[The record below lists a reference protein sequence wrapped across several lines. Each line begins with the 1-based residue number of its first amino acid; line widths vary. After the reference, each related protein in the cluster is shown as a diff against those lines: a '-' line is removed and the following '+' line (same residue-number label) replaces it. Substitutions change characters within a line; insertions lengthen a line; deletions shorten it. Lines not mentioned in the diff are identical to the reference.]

1 MPRTER
7 YFRSLITG
15 YGATVITSLCIL
27 ASVPLALSFISTASF
42 AIWGLILQVSG
53 YLLLGDLGVSSAV
66 GRLLMNHLPSRPS
79 MQYGQIFFAGL
90 ISFIGQAF
98 LVFAFGV
105 GFAFFGPTILDIPAD
120 MRPDFT
126 RLMIC
131 QTSIISVFFPLK
143 TVTYAFVA
151 QGRYEWINVS
161 TALGSFASLLV
172 LLVGLTSGLGLS
184 AYIAASLAES
194 VLICSI
200 QIAMASKSGLLP
212 KKREYFFPAKQQ
224 ILAVWEIGWDIFLVG
239 LGNRLF
245 YTSQSFLLARFA
257 GLDSVAVWLIG
268 SKLFYFGREMLSK
281 AAFMAGPPLMS
292 LYVESLRAKAEL
304 RLAQISK
311 VLGYCAAI
319 FGGLLIIGNSLFVEL
334 WSGGKVSWPETS
346 NIALAALLVCNAFSF
361 SLIHLLGMEL
371 RFKTLRYLTFLEAAF
386 FILSSCYFVPR
397 LGSSS
402 VAPLMLLSTLLFS
415 IPYLFYSYIRCCRQW
430 QASRTLRISFVLR
443 LILLLCFA
451 SFCAFLLSEPHLSFF
466 AFVSIIVLLTG
477 GLYFIWLDLRNEFSF
492 FKNHFFTSFTK

>member
-120 MRPDFT
+120 IRSDFT

-151 QGRYEWINVS
+151 QGRYEWINIS

-257 GLDSVAVWLIG
+257 GLDSVAAWIIG

-292 LYVESLRAKAEL
+292 LYVESLRTKAEL

-334 WSGGKVSWPETS
+334 WSGGKVSWPKTS

-402 VAPLMLLSTLLFS
+402 VPPLMLLSTLLFS

-430 QASRTLRISFVLR
+430 QVSRTLRILFVLR
-443 LILLLCFA
+443 LFLLLCFA
-451 SFCAFLLSEPHLSFF
+451 SFCTFLLSVPHLSFLTF
-466 AFVSIIVLLTG
+466 ASIIVFLTS
-477 GLYFIWLDLRNEFSF
+477 GLYFICLDLRSEFAF
-492 FKNHFFTSFTK
+492 LKNHFFAAFTK